1 MQFFRILFFALAL
14 VILLHSC
21 TKDPKVVPIATQV
34 DSPFSSRT
42 MVLLTPPYN
51 SIIKKDDLN
60 KKSLLYAI
68 EQSLSYLNKISGK
81 SIFKYGKIEYTAL
94 DVIQSFKLFKLII
107 ETTSTRGQLMDAI
120 NSQFLMF
127 GSSSNPEK
135 KVMFTGYYEPIF
147 KGSLTRTA
155 RFYVPVYRKP
165 DDLKVLELGGFR
177 KSLEDRT
184 IVYRQRGN
192 KIAPYYSRREI
203 MENGILS
210 KQNLEIAWME
220 NPVDLFFLQI
230 QGSGI
235 LELPNGKLIKLA
247 YAGANGRKYS
257 SIGKYLIEKKKMV
270 LEDVSMASIRQYL
283 ENHPLE
289 LKEILYHNESYTF
302 LQTKVEDVGPR
313 GNINVPLTA
322 KRSIATDTFAFPKA
336 ALGYITTEVP
346 DVSGNLKNPNKA
358 IYRFILNQDTG
369 GAIRGSDRVDL
380 FWGNGDIA
388 EKSAG
393 SMRTYGKV
401 FFLIA
406 RKDVLSQIQ

>member
-21 TKDPKVVPIATQV
+21 TKDSKVISISTQV
-34 DSPFSSRT
+34 DSPFSSKT
-42 MVLLTPPYN
+42 MVLITPPYN

-68 EQSLSYLNKISGK
+68 EQSLSYLKKKPGK
-81 SIFKYGKIEYTAL
+81 TIFKYGKINYTAL
-94 DVIQSFKLFKLII
+94 EVIQSFKLFKLII
-107 ETTSTRGQLMDAI
+107 ETSSTRGQLMDAI

-127 GSSSNPEK
+127 GSSANPEN

-147 KGSLTRTA
+147 KGNLTRTA
-155 RFYVPVYRKP
+155 RFYVPVYKKP
-165 DDLKVLELGGFR
+165 DDLKVLELGNFR

-184 IVYRQRGN
+184 IVYRQVGK
-192 KIAPYYSRREI
+192 KIAPYYSRRDI
-203 MENGILS
+203 MEKGMLS
-210 KQNLEIAWME
+210 KRNLEIAWME

-257 SIGKYLIEKKKMV
+257 SIGKLLIDKKKML
-270 LEDVSMASIRQYL
+270 LEEVSMASIRQYL

-302 LQTKVEDVGPR
+302 LQTKEDEIGPR

-322 KRSIATDTFAFPKA
+322 KRSVATDTFAFPKA
-336 ALGYITTEVP
+336 ALGYIITEVP
-346 DVSGNLKNPNKA
+346 DVSGNLQKPKKP
-358 IYRFILNQDTG
+358 IFRFILNQDTG

-393 SMRTYGKV
+393 SMRSYGKI

-406 RKDVLSQIQ
+406 RKDVLTQIQ